1 MSYIVNRIKNRLYP
15 DPKRVIARFYIP
27 GSLERADSLIRKVLD
42 MEEDE
47 VNQILI
53 QLLRNFS
60 ARHRN
65 ISKVFEKHFNK
76 IITELKNNSKD
87 FHGVSK
93 NKKLLIGSYFTNEY
107 SIESAAF
114 FNPSVVEH
122 PDQTDL
128 EPGQKRFIVSFR
140 ATGEGHISSLVF
152 RSGTIDKENNIEFH
166 SVGKMLDE
174 AEVIKRHVYDKKT
187 FLKKLEEM
195 NIHKDIVSMVFDRLG
210 NKFIY
215 GELQASIEEVLKN
228 IQLTY
233 SKKQVIKEINWLA
246 DSHYEITFSLDTAIS
261 ERVIFPI
268 SYSERN
274 GIEDARFVRFTE
286 DDGKATY
293 YATYTAY
300 DGFTILPKLLKTKD
314 FYHFEV
320 IPINGIY
327 AQNKNLALFP
337 RKINGKYVMLSRVD
351 GINNYIMY
359 SDKINLWQN
368 ATKIQEPEY
377 HWEFIQIGNCGS
389 PLETEYGWLL
399 MTHGVGPMRRYCISV
414 TLLDLEDPSN
424 IIARLKEPL
433 IIPNEE
439 EREGYVP
446 NVVYS
451 CGALIHNNVLFIPYA
466 MSDYATTFATVSLD
480 MLFDKL
486 NESSLQGKNVI
497 HKNNRKSILLVDD
510 DIAIRKVIPEL
521 LKRHGYHVKI
531 ASNGVEA
538 LLLMDRE
545 KFDLI
550 LSDILMPKLDGYQLL
565 EHMNKKNI
573 NIPVVFLTGIE
584 TDESEIRSLKLGAVD
599 YIKKPVINDILLLRL
614 KKLLDSYDNEKLY

>member
-1 MSYIVNRIKNRLYP
+1 MSYIVNRKSTRLFP

-27 GSLERADSLIRKVLD
+27 GSLERANSLIQKVLELD
-42 MEEDE
+42 EEE
-47 VNQILI
+47 VNHILI

-65 ISKVFEKHFNK
+65 ISKIFEQHFYK
-76 IITELKNNSKD
+76 IITELKIDSKEIQAI
-87 FHGVSK
+87 SK
-93 NKKLLIGSYFTNEY
+93 NKKLLIGSYFTTEY

-114 FNPSVVEH
+114 FNPSIVEH

-128 EPGQKRFIVSFR
+128 DEGQKRVIVSFR

-152 RSGTIDKENNIEFH
+152 RSGIIDKDNNIEFQPI
-166 SVGKMLDE
+166 GKMLDE

-187 FLKKLEEM
+187 FLKKLDEM
-195 NIHKDIVSMVFDRLG
+195 NIHKDIVAMVFERLG
-210 NKFIY
+210 DKFIY

-228 IQLTY
+228 IHLTY

-268 SYSERN
+268 SFTERN
-274 GIEDARFVRFTE
+274 GIEDARFVRFIE
-286 DDGKATY
+286 DGKVNY

-327 AQNKNLALFP
+327 AHNKNLALFP
-337 RKINGKYVMLSRVD
+337 RRIKGKYVMLSRVD
-351 GINNYIMY
+351 GVNNYIMY
-359 SDKINLWQN
+359 SDKVNLWQN
-368 ATKIQEPEY
+368 AKKIQEPEY

-389 PLETEYGWLL
+389 PIETEYGWLL
-399 MTHGVGPMRRYCISV
+399 LTHGVGPMRRYCISV
-414 TLLDLEDPSN
+414 TLLDLDDPTK

-451 CGALIHNNVLFIPYA
+451 CGAIIHNNELFIPYA
-466 MSDYATTFATVSLD
+466 MSDYAATFASVSLKQ
-480 MLFDKL
+480 LFEKL
-486 NESSLQGKNVI
+486 KDSTLGDNNLI
-497 HKNNRKSILLVDD
+497 HKNNKKSILLVDD
-510 DIAIRKVIPEL
+510 DIAIRKVIPVV
-521 LKRHGYHVKI
+521 LKEHGYQVKV
-531 ASNGVEA
+531 ASNGEEA
-538 LLLMDRE
+538 LSLIEKE

-550 LSDILMPKLDGYQLL
+550 LSDIYMPKLDGYQLL
-565 EHMNKKNI
+565 EKLNNKKI
-573 NIPVVFLTGIE
+573 TIPVVLITGVE
-584 TDESEIRSLKLGAVD
+584 TEESEIKGLKLGALD
-599 YIKKPVINDILLLRL
+599 YIKKPIQSDILLLRL
-614 KKLLDSYDNEKLY
+614 KKLLDSPK

>member
-1 MSYIVNRIKNRLYP
+1 MSYIVNRLKKSLNP

-27 GSLERADSLIRKVLD
+27 GSLERANALIQKVLD
-42 MEEDE
+42 MEEEE

-65 ISKVFEKHFNK
+65 ISKVFEKHYHK
-76 IITELKNNSKD
+76 IISELIKTHKN
-87 FHGVSK
+87 FQGISK

-107 SIESAAF
+107 SIESAAI

-122 PDQTDL
+122 PDQSDL
-128 EPGQKRFIVSFR
+128 GPGQKRFIVSFR

-152 RSGTIDKENNIEFH
+152 RSGIIDKANNIKFQP
-166 SVGKMLDE
+166 VGKMLDE

-187 FLKKLEEM
+187 FLKKLDEM
-195 NIHKDIVSMVFDRLG
+195 DIHKDIVAMVFDRLG
-210 NKFIY
+210 EKFTY

-268 SYSERN
+268 SFTERN
-274 GIEDARFVRFTE
+274 GIEDARFVKFIE
-286 DDGKATY
+286 DNGDATY
-293 YATYTAY
+293 YATYTAF
-300 DGFTILPKLLKTKD
+300 DGFAILPKLLKTKD
-314 FYHFEV
+314 FYHFKV

-327 AQNKNLALFP
+327 AHNKNLALFP
-337 RKINGKYVMLSRVD
+337 RRINGKYVMLSRVD

-389 PLETEYGWLL
+389 PIETEYGWLL
-399 MTHGVGPMRRYCISV
+399 LTHGVGPMRRYCISA
-414 TLLDLEDPSN
+414 TLLDLDDPSK

-433 IIPNEE
+433 IMPNEE

-451 CGALIHNNVLFIPYA
+451 CGALIHNNVLLIPYA
-466 MSDYATTFATVSLD
+466 MSDYASTFATVSLD
-480 MLFDKL
+480 KLFDTL
-486 NESSLQGKNVI
+486 NESSVQGLNAVY
-497 HKNNRKSILLVDD
+497 KNNKKSILLVDD
-510 DIAIRKVIPEL
+510 DAAIRKVIPEI
-521 LKRHGYHVKI
+521 LKKHGYRVQI

-538 LLLMDRE
+538 LLLVDKE

-550 LSDILMPKLDGYQLL
+550 LSDIYMPKLDGYQLL
-565 EHMNKKNI
+565 EHMNNKNI
-573 NIPVVFLTGIE
+573 NIPVVFITGME
-584 TDESEIRSLKLGAVD
+584 TEESEIKGFKLGAVD
-599 YIKKPVINDILLLRL
+599 FIRKPIQNDILLLRL
-614 KKLLDSYDNEKLY
+614 KKLLDSYNNNKVY